1 MPVRISPALLVVQ
14 GALSADG
21 GPKARTRR
29 APRPLVLQHV
39 HVIDATGA
47 PTKLDR
53 AVCLMG
59 GCIEAI
65 EPAGHLPIPA
75 GGRVVDA
82 AGAFL
87 IPGLWDMHVHLS
99 QLGESALP
107 MFIANGVTTVRDV
120 SERPDL
126 PDSASQRDTQ
136 LETLRRRIE
145 AGVLVGPRI
154 LAPGRSARNAD
165 WMDDLRRRAS
175 LMLTSPPPSSSA
187 HSSCGPASAGPSMLP
202 GFTVHDELELLV
214 RRVGWTPLQAIM
226 GLTRAPAEHFGL
238 HRELGTIEPGK
249 MADLVLLE
257 GDPLQDIRHTRRI
270 RAVVRGGR
278 LIERD
283 ERVLRTGHG

>member
-1 MPVRISPALLVVQ
+1 MR
-14 GALSADG
+14 
-21 GPKARTRR
+21 RT
-29 APRPLVLQHV
+29 PRPLVLEHV

-47 PTKLDR
+47 SAKADR

-65 EPAGHLPIPA
+65 EPAGRLPIPA

-82 AGAFL
+82 GGAFL
-87 IPGLWDMHVHLS
+87 IPGLWDMHVHLA

-107 MFIANGVTTVRDV
+107 LFIANGVTTVRDV
-120 SERPDL
+120 SAWPDP
-126 PDSASQRDTQ
+126 PDRAGWSNTPLDA
-136 LETLRRRIE
+136 LRRRIE
-145 AGVLVGPRI
+145 AGVLIGPRI
-154 LAPGRSARNAD
+154 LAPGRSKREGD

-175 LMLTSPPPSSSA
+175 LTF
-187 HSSCGPASAGPSMLP
+187 P

-214 RRVGWTPLQAIM
+214 RRIGWTPLQAIV

-238 HRELGTIEPGK
+238 QRELGTIEPGK

-257 GDPLQDIRHTRRI
+257 GDPLQDIRQTRRI

-278 LIERD
+278 LIERG